1 MPTLIKDGQV
11 IENAWGF
18 IAKDSDLSTVLSHA
32 SEQVLVPLSLWQ
44 EHKSNLQASEKDIGV
59 WLDSD
64 DDAYE
69 LGSDALDLPLIAL
82 NFPVFMDGRSYSSA
96 AILRERIGYKGE
108 LRAVGEILRDQLFYM
123 KKCGI
128 NSFEISDSV
137 KLEDA
142 MAAFSDFSNNY
153 QSTIEDPLPLF
164 RRR

>member
-1 MPTLIKDGQV
+1 MPTLIKDGHV
-11 IENAWGF
+11 IENTWGL
-18 IAKDSDLSTVLSHA
+18 IGKEADLPSVLSHA

-44 EHKSNLQASEKDIGV
+44 EHKLDLQASEKDIGV

-64 DDAYE
+64 DDTYE
-69 LGSDALDLPLIAL
+69 LGSDALELPLIAL

-137 KLEDA
+137 KLDDA
-142 MAAFSDFSNNY
+142 LAAFSDFSNNY

>member
-11 IENAWGF
+11 AENDWAV
-18 IAKDSDLSTVLSHA
+18 IAKDCDLAEALSNTSTKIL
-32 SEQVLVPLSLWQ
+32 LPMSLWQ
-44 EHKSNLQASEKDIGV
+44 EQKSALQASGKTLGL

-64 DDAYE
+64 DDTYE
-69 LGSDALDLPLIAL
+69 LDADALKLPLIAL

-96 AILRERIGYKGE
+96 AILRERLGFEGE
-108 LRAVGEILRDQLFYM
+108 LRAIGEILRDQLFYM

-142 MAAFSDFSNNY
+142 LAAFNDFSNNY
-153 QSTIEDPLPLF
+153 QSTSEEPLPLF

>member
-11 IENAWGF
+11 TDNTWDFIE
-18 IAKDSDLSTVLSHA
+18 KESDLSSALSSA

-44 EHKSNLQASEKDIGV
+44 EHKSDLQASEKDIGV

-64 DDAYE
+64 DDTYE

-96 AILRERIGYKGE
+96 AILRKRIGYKGE

-142 MAAFSDFSNNY
+142 LAAFSDFSNSY

>member
-1 MPTLIKDGQV
+1 MQTLIKDGQV
-11 IENAWGF
+11 IENTWVLIG
-18 IAKDSDLSTVLSHA
+18 KESDLSSVLSHA

-44 EHKSNLQASEKDIGV
+44 EHKSDLQASEKAIGV

-64 DDAYE
+64 DDTYE
-69 LGSDALDLPLIAL
+69 LGSDALELPLIAL

-96 AILRERIGYKGE
+96 AILRQRIGYKGE

-142 MAAFSDFSNNY
+142 LAAFSDFSNNY

>member
-11 IENAWGF
+11 TDNTWDFIE
-18 IAKDSDLSTVLSHA
+18 KESDLSSVLSRA

-44 EHKSNLQASEKDIGV
+44 EHKSDLQASEKDIGV

-64 DDAYE
+64 DDTYE

-96 AILRERIGYKGE
+96 AILRKRIGYKGE

-142 MAAFSDFSNNY
+142 LAAFSDFSNSY